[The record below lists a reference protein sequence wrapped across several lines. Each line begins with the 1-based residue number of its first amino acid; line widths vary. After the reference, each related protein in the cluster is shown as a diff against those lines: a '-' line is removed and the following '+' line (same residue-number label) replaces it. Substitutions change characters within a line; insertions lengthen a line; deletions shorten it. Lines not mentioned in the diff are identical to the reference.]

1 MPVREVLRSLVIVRD
16 EVVESRTEST
26 CPGVSSGMVCSVL
39 GVTPAQ
45 ISALRAR
52 PSLVR
57 DLVLVVHDNRLKALL
72 EDVIRH
78 TPAERQAELV
88 ERQTRFEQSPAG
100 SELSART
107 AQARVATAVLGPI
120 GSELG
125 LESSWPLLHFVL
137 TEGAP
142 GDLLLSGEIIG
153 EDLGRGPARLHDE
166 AQTRELSQLL
176 AQQDLEQLSARV
188 DLNAIANLDVL
199 AVPEEPGPDY
209 ENELRAEVGIYFPR
223 LRDYV
228 RTMADQGNG
237 LLVWHS

>member
-1 MPVREVLRSLVIVRD
+1 MI
-16 EVVESRTEST
+16 
-26 CPGVSSGMVCSVL
+26 CSVL

-57 DLVLVVHDNRLKALL
+57 DLVLVVRDNQLKALL

-88 ERQTRFEQSPAG
+88 ARQTRFEQSPAG

-107 AQARVATAVLGPI
+107 AQARAATAVLGPI

-125 LESSWPLLHFVL
+125 LESSWPLLRFVL
-137 TEGAP
+137 TGGAP
-142 GDLLLSGEIIG
+142 GDLLLCGGNIG

-176 AQQDLEQLSARV
+176 AQQDVEQLSARV
-188 DLNAIANLDVL
+188 DLNAIADLDVFAL
-199 AVPEEPGPDY
+199 PEEPGPDY

-228 RTMADQGNG
+228 LTMADQGNG
-237 LLVWHS
+237 LLVWLS

>member
-1 MPVREVLRSLVIVRD
+1 MPVSAVLRSMVRVRD
-16 EVVESRTEST
+16 EAIESRTEST
-26 CPGVSSGMVCSVL
+26 CPGVSNGMICSVL

-88 ERQTRFEQSPAG
+88 ARQTRFEQSPAG

-120 GSELG
+120 ESELG
-125 LESSWPLLHFVL
+125 LESSWSLLHFVL
-137 TEGAP
+137 TGGAP
-142 GDLLLSGEIIG
+142 GNLLLSGESIG

-166 AQTRELSQLL
+166 GQTRELSQLL
-176 AQQDLEQLSARV
+176 AQHDVEQLSARV
-188 DLNAIANLDVL
+188 DLNVIAELDVF

-228 RTMADQGNG
+228 CAMADQRNG
-237 LLVWHS
+237 LLVWQS